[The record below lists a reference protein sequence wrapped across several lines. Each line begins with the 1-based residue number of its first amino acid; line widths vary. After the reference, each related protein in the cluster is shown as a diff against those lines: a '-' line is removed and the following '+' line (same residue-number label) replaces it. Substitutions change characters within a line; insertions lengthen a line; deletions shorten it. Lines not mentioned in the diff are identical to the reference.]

1 MNCDAENRSR
11 SAIVAPV
18 ATAGNTTA
26 FSALP
31 WNSGIA
37 Q

>member
-11 SAIVAPV
+11 NAIVAPDDS
-18 ATAGNTTA
+18 AGNTIA

-31 WNSGIA
+31 
-37 Q
+37 